1 MWFARDKII
10 MTNIQENVVD
20 NFPIYLFFFFFGNSD
35 PDYDIVLQGKNTY
48 VKTPES
54 DSGKDSNG
62 DVENMKPQRPF
73 SLQVWFCWILS
84 A

>member
-10 MTNIQENVVD
+10 MTVIFKKMWLII
-20 NFPIYLFFFFFGNSD
+20 FPYIFFFFGNSD

-62 DVENMKPQRPF
+62 DVESMKPQRPF

>member
-1 MWFARDKII
+1 MWLSTIYSFLE
-10 MTNIQENVVD
+10 TNV
-20 NFPIYLFFFFFGNSD
+20 Y

-48 VKTPES
+48 IKTPES

-62 DVENMKPQRPF
+62 DVVENMKPQRPF
-73 SLQVWFCWILS
+73 SLQVWFCQLKN

>member
-1 MWFARDKII
+1 MWFSSLISVLGGI
-10 MTNIQENVVD
+10 
-20 NFPIYLFFFFFGNSD
+20 D

-48 VKTPES
+48 IKTPES

-62 DVENMKPQRPF
+62 DVVENMKPQRPF
-73 SLQVWFCWILS
+73 SLQVWFCWFLS